1 MPPVL
6 PPWPGCAASRSSQR
20 SDGTHLALFVDQWR
34 AMVTARDNPEIMLE
48 ALPAGGA

>member
-1 MPPVL
+1 MRGVEVL
-6 PPWPGCAASRSSQR
+6 QR

-48 ALPAGGA
+48 ALPAGGS